1 MSGEFL
7 VPTIKGPSYAGA
19 APIARIPVGVVVERA
34 FSAVKRE
41 VR

>member
-1 MSGEFL
+1 M
-7 VPTIKGPSYAGA
+7 PGPH